1 MQFANQLKGENMKFR
16 LEEIEVPDD
25 EPFKNDALKR
35 QPVVEFVRDLIKQ
48 LEGPF
53 VLALDSPWGT
63 GKTTVVRMLRAS
75 LKKEDITSVYFNAW
89 KEDYVSD
96 PLIPMVAAID
106 ELKVTDPEAEK
117 QFGERMATVKR
128 VASKVA
134 KRGFVAAVKLATMN
148 AIDLEEVTEDVLS
161 STAGDM
167 TDDVIESFKQ
177 EKASL
182 ERFREALEN
191 AVKSIQSEGSSKPLV
206 FFIDELDRCRPTFA
220 IELLE
225 RVKHLF
231 DVKSMV
237 FVLSIDKKQLEA
249 ITAAVYGERIDAPEY
264 LRRFVDLEY
273 SLPVVHT
280 KQYTRVLIERHGFKS
295 FFDARKSY
303 SELAYDHD
311 NFVEAFAQLSGVFG
325 MSLRA
330 RERCLTRLAVVLTQT
345 PADHYLDPFLASLLI
360 VIRTMRPD
368 LYSGLMSGELAP
380 RKLMSYIKELPG
392 ARAFADSRVPTVME
406 AYLIAGD
413 FDRERGEAV
422 QKELRALAEAK
433 SDSTDGLRARE
444 LVDMVGHVSGRRFR
458 NFSTSYVANKID
470 LASRIGDEG

>member
-1 MQFANQLKGENMKFR
+1 MKFR
-16 LEEIEVPDD
+16 LEEIEVPEN

-48 LEGPF
+48 LDGPF

-75 LKKEDITSVYFNAW
+75 LKQEGIASVYFNAW

-106 ELKVTDPEAEK
+106 ELQVADAEAEK

-134 KRGFVAAVKLATMN
+134 KRGLVAAVKLATMN
-148 AIDLEEVTEDVLS
+148 AVDLDEVTEEAL
-161 STAGDM
+161 STAAGDAA
-167 TDDVIESFKQ
+167 DDLVESFKQ

-182 ERFREALEN
+182 ERFRGALEE
-191 AVKSIQSEGSSKPLV
+191 AVKAVVPEGPSKPLV

-231 DVKSMV
+231 DVKHIV

-264 LRRFVDLEY
+264 LRRFIDLEY
-273 SLPVVHT
+273 TLPAVHT
-280 KQYTRVLIERHGFKS
+280 KQYTRVLIERHGFKA
-295 FFDARKSY
+295 FFDARRLS

-345 PADHYLDPFLASLLI
+345 PENHYLDPFVASLLI

-368 LYSGLMSGELAP
+368 LYQGLTSGELAP
-380 RKLMSYIKELPG
+380 RKLMSLIKEFPK
-392 ARAFADSRVPTVME
+392 ACAFADSRVPTVME

-413 FDRERGEAV
+413 VDRERGEAV
-422 QKELRALAEAK
+422 RKELRALAEAK
-433 SDSTDGLRARE
+433 PDSSDGLRSRE
-444 LVDMVGHVSGRRFR
+444 LLDMLGHVAGPRLRD
-458 NFSTSYVANKID
+458 FSTSYVANKID
-470 LASRIGDEG
+470 LVSRIGDDW

>member
-1 MQFANQLKGENMKFR
+1 MKFR
-16 LEEIEVPDD
+16 LEEIEVPED
-25 EPFKNDALKR
+25 EPFKYDALKR

-75 LKKEDITSVYFNAW
+75 LKSEGFASVYFNAW

-106 ELKVTDPEAEK
+106 ELKVADPETGK
-117 QFGERMATVKR
+117 RFGERMATVKK

-148 AIDLEEVTEDVLS
+148 AVDLEEVTEDVLS
-161 STAGDM
+161 ATAGDVA
-167 TDDVIESFKQ
+167 DDVIESFKQ

-182 ERFREALEN
+182 ERFRESLEG
-191 AVKSIQSEGSSKPLV
+191 AVSEVQSVGSTKPLV

-231 DVKSMV
+231 DVKNMV

-264 LRRFVDLEY
+264 LRRFIDLEY
-273 SLPVVHT
+273 TLPVVHT
-280 KQYTRVLIERHGFKS
+280 KQYTRVLIERYGFKS
-295 FFDARKSY
+295 FFDARKSH
-303 SELAYDHD
+303 SELVYDHE
-311 NFVEAFAQLSGVFG
+311 NFVETFAQLSGVFN

-345 PADHYLDPFLASLLI
+345 PENHYLDSFVASFLI

-368 LYSGLMSGELAP
+368 LYRGLISGELAP
-380 RKLMSYIKELPG
+380 RKIMLAVKEMPG
-392 ARAFADSRVPTVME
+392 ARAFADSRVPTVIE

-413 FDRERGEAV
+413 VDRGRREDV
-422 QKELRALAEAK
+422 QKELKALAEGEPA
-433 SDSTDGLRARE
+433 SVDGLRARE
-444 LVDMVGHVSGRRFR
+444 LVDMLGHVARRGFR
-458 NFSTSYVANKID
+458 DFSTSYVANKID
-470 LASRIGDEG
+470 LASRVGDDR

>member
-1 MQFANQLKGENMKFR
+1 MKFR
-16 LEEIEVPDD
+16 LEEIEVPED
-25 EPFKNDALKR
+25 EPFKYDALKR

-75 LKKEDITSVYFNAW
+75 LKSEGFASVYFNAW

-106 ELKVTDPEAEK
+106 ELKVADPEAGK

-148 AIDLEEVTEDVLS
+148 AVDLEEVTEDVLS
-161 STAGDM
+161 SAAGDVA
-167 TDDVIESFKQ
+167 DDLIESFKQ

-182 ERFREALEN
+182 ERFREALEDAIK
-191 AVKSIQSEGSSKPLV
+191 AVQSEGSSKPLV

-231 DVKSMV
+231 DVKNLV
-237 FVLSIDKKQLEA
+237 CVLSIDKQQLEA

-264 LRRFVDLEY
+264 LRRFIDLEY
-273 SLPVVHT
+273 GLPRLEANDF
-280 KQYTRVLIERHGFKS
+280 TRAQMHRFGFMA
-295 FFDARKSY
+295 FFEGRKKY
-303 SELAYDHD
+303 PGLAHESDH
-311 NFVEAFAQLSGVFG
+311 FVEMFTILSRLFEL
-325 MSLRA
+325 SLRA
-330 RERCLTRLAVVLTQT
+330 RERCLTRLAVVLHQT
-345 PADHYLDPFLASLLI
+345 GEDHYLDPVVVAFLLVLRAKRNDI
-360 VIRTMRPD
+360 
-368 LYSGLMSGELAP
+368 YSGLLSGAMAP
-380 RKLMSYIKELPG
+380 RDVVAAIRGMKRSEE
-392 ARAFADSRVPTVME
+392 FSNSRLSSVLE
-406 AYLIAGD
+406 AYLILGD
-413 FDRERGEAV
+413 VDRKRGDAVWDELRKQAESHEDSAEAV
-422 QKELRALAEAK
+422 RAHAIVGMRDYIGGNWGRNVSIADLAK
-433 SDSTDGLRARE
+433 
-444 LVDMVGHVSGRRFR
+444 
-458 NFSTSYVANKID
+458 KID
-470 LASRIGDEG
+470 LVSMLEYAK

>member
-1 MQFANQLKGENMKFR
+1 MKFR
-16 LEEIEVPDD
+16 LEEIEVPED
-25 EPFKNDALKR
+25 EPFKYDALKR

-75 LKKEDITSVYFNAW
+75 LKSEGFASVYFNAW

-106 ELKVTDPEAEK
+106 ELKVSDPEAGK
-117 QFGERMATVKR
+117 RFGERMATVKK

-148 AIDLEEVTEDVLS
+148 AVDLEEVTEDVLS
-161 STAGDM
+161 ATAGDVA
-167 TDDVIESFKQ
+167 DDVIELFKQ

-182 ERFREALEN
+182 ERFRESLED
-191 AVKSIQSEGSSKPLV
+191 AVGEVQSEGSKKPLV

-231 DVKSMV
+231 DVKNMV

-264 LRRFVDLEY
+264 LRRFIDLEWM
-273 SLPVVHT
+273 LPPVHT
-280 KQYTRVLIERHGFKS
+280 KQYTRALIERHGFKA
-295 FFDARKSY
+295 FFDARKRY

-311 NFVEAFAQLSGVFG
+311 NFVESFSQLSGVFN

-345 PADHYLDPFLASLLI
+345 PENHYLDPFVASFLI
-360 VIRTMRPD
+360 VVRTVRPD
-368 LYSGLMSGELAP
+368 LFTDFASGVLAP
-380 RKLMSYIKELPG
+380 RKLMSLVREMPG
-392 ARAFADSRVPTVME
+392 SRAFANSRLPVVIE
-406 AYLIAGD
+406 SYLVAGD
-413 FDRERGEAV
+413 VDSDRGEEVRKQLHSLAESEPSSADGVRACALVEMLSHVSRGFREFSTASVITKIELAV
-422 QKELRALAEAK
+422 QL
-433 SDSTDGLRARE
+433 
-444 LVDMVGHVSGRRFR
+444 
-458 NFSTSYVANKID
+458 
-470 LASRIGDEG
+470 GDDR

>member
-1 MQFANQLKGENMKFR
+1 MKFR
-16 LEEIEVPDD
+16 LEEIEVPED

-75 LKKEDITSVYFNAW
+75 LKRDDIASVYFNAW

-106 ELKVTDPEAEK
+106 ELQIADAGAGK
-117 QFGERMATVKR
+117 QFSERMATVKA

-134 KRGFVAAVKLATMN
+134 KRGVVAAVKLATMN
-148 AIDLEEVTEDVLS
+148 TLDLDEVAEDVLA
-161 STAGDM
+161 STAGDAA
-167 TDDVIESFKQ
+167 DDVIESFKR

-182 ERFREALEN
+182 ERFRDALEE
-191 AVKSIQSEGSSKPLV
+191 AVKTFGREGTLKPLV

-231 DVKSMV
+231 DVKHIV
-237 FVLSIDKKQLEA
+237 FVLSIDRKQLEA

-264 LRRFVDLEY
+264 LRRFIDLEY
-273 SLPVVHT
+273 ALPEVHT
-280 KQYTRVLIERHGFKS
+280 KQYTRVLIERYGFKA
-295 FFDARKSY
+295 FFDAHKRH

-311 NFVEAFAQLSGVFG
+311 NFVEGFVQLSGAFG

-330 RERCLTRLAVVLTQT
+330 KERCLTRLAVVLTHT
-345 PADHYLDPFLASLLI
+345 PENHYLDPFVASLLI
-360 VIRTMRPD
+360 VLRTMRPD
-368 LYSGLMSGELAP
+368 LYRGLISGEIAP
-380 RKLMSYIKELPG
+380 RKLISLIKEQPG
-392 ARAFADSRVPTVME
+392 VARVFADSRVPVVIE
-406 AYLIAGD
+406 AYLIVGD
-413 FDRERGEAV
+413 VDRERGSAV
-422 QKELRALAEAK
+422 QKELSTLAEAK
-433 SDSTDGLRARE
+433 PDSPDGLRARE
-444 LVDMVGHVSGRRFR
+444 LLSMLGHVAGRRLR
-458 NFSTSYVANKID
+458 DFSTKDVANKID
-470 LASRIGDEG
+470 LASRIGDDW

>member
-1 MQFANQLKGENMKFR
+1 MKFR
-16 LEEIEVPDD
+16 LEEIEVPED

-63 GKTTVVRMLRAS
+63 GKTTVVRMLRSS
-75 LKKEDITSVYFNAW
+75 LKKDGITSVYFNAW

-106 ELKVTDPEAEK
+106 ELEVADSEIVKK
-117 QFGERMATVKR
+117 FGERMVTVKQ

-134 KRGFVAAVKLATMN
+134 KRGLVAAVKLATMN
-148 AIDLEEVTEDVLS
+148 TVDLDEVTEDVLS
-161 STAGDM
+161 STVGDAAA
-167 TDDVIESFKQ
+167 DVIESFKQ

-182 ERFREALEN
+182 ERFRDALED
-191 AVKSIQSEGSSKPLV
+191 AVKTAAPEGSSNPLV

-231 DVKSMV
+231 DVKHIV

-264 LRRFVDLEY
+264 LRRFIDLEFT
-273 SLPVVHT
+273 LPVVHT
-280 KQYTRVLIERHGFKS
+280 KQYTRVLIERHEFRE
-295 FFDARKSY
+295 FFDARRKY
-303 SELAYDHD
+303 PELAYDHD
-311 NFVEAFAQLSGVFG
+311 NFVEAIADLSRVFG

-330 RERCLTRLAVVLTQT
+330 RERCLTRLAVVLSQT
-345 PADHYLDPFLASLLI
+345 PANHYLDPFVAAFLI
-360 VIRTMRPD
+360 VLRTMRPD
-368 LYSGLMSGELAP
+368 LYRRLISGELEP
-380 RKLMSYIKELPG
+380 RSLMSLVRELPG
-392 ARAFADSRVPTVME
+392 ARELFDSRVPALVE

-413 FDRERGEAV
+413 VDAIRGQDR
-422 QKELRALAEAK
+422 K
-433 SDSTDGLRARE
+433 S
-444 LVDMVGHVSGRRFR
+444 VV
-458 NFSTSYVANKID
+458 
-470 LASRIGDEG
+470 

>member
-1 MQFANQLKGENMKFR
+1 MKFR
-16 LEEIEVPDD
+16 LEEIEVPED

-35 QPVVEFVRDLIKQ
+35 QPVVEFVRDLIQQ

-75 LKKEDITSVYFNAW
+75 LKQEGIASVYFNAW

-106 ELKVTDPEAEK
+106 ELQVADAEAEARK

-148 AIDLEEVTEDVLS
+148 AVDLDEVAEESLAS
-161 STAGDM
+161 MAGAAAE
-167 TDDVIESFKQ
+167 DVIEAFKQ

-182 ERFREALEN
+182 ERFRAALEE
-191 AVKSIQSEGSSKPLV
+191 AVKAVAPEEPSKPLV

-225 RVKHLF
+225 RVKHMF
-231 DVKSMV
+231 DVKHIV

-264 LRRFVDLEY
+264 LRRFLDLEY
-273 SLPVVHT
+273 TLPVPHS
-280 KQYTRVLIERHGFKS
+280 KQYTKVLIERYGFKD
-295 FFDARKSY
+295 FFDTRKRY

-345 PADHYLDPFLASLLI
+345 PENHYLDPFVASLLI
-360 VIRTMRPD
+360 VIRTVRPD
-368 LYSGLMSGELAP
+368 LYRGLMSGELAP
-380 RKLMSYIKELPG
+380 RKLMSLIKELPG
-392 ARAFADSRVPTVME
+392 ARAFADSRVPNVME

-413 FDRERGEAV
+413 VDRERGEAV
-422 QKELRALAEAK
+422 QKDLRALAEAK
-433 SDSTDGLRARE
+433 PDSPDGLRARA
-444 LVDMVGHVSGRRFR
+444 LVEMLGHVAGRRLR
-458 NFSTSYVANKID
+458 DFSTSYVANKID
-470 LASRIGDEG
+470 LASRIGDEW

>member
-1 MQFANQLKGENMKFR
+1 MKFR
-16 LEEIEVPDD
+16 LEEIEVSEN

-35 QPVVEFVRDLIKQ
+35 QPVVEFIRDLIKQ

-75 LKKEDITSVYFNAW
+75 LKKDGITSVYFNAW

-106 ELKVTDPEAEK
+106 ELQIADAEAGK
-117 QFGERMATVKR
+117 RFNERMATVKK

-134 KRGFVAAVKLATMN
+134 KRGLIAAVKLATLN
-148 AIDLEEVTEDVLS
+148 ALDIEEVAEDVLAS
-161 STAGDM
+161 SAGEVADDM
-167 TDDVIESFKQ
+167 IELFKQ

-182 ERFREALEN
+182 DRFRDALDE
-191 AVKSIQSEGSSKPLV
+191 AVKTIDPDGASKPLV
-206 FFIDELDRCRPTFA
+206 FFIDELDRCRPSFA

-231 DVKSMV
+231 DVKRIV

-264 LRRFVDLEY
+264 LRRFIDLEY
-273 SLPVVHT
+273 ILPEVHT
-280 KQYTRVLIERHGFKS
+280 KQYTRVLIERYGFKD
-295 FFDARKSY
+295 FFDARKRN

-311 NFVEAFAQLSGVFG
+311 NFVEAFVHLSSVFE

-330 RERCLTRLAVVLTQT
+330 RERCLTRLAVVLLQT
-345 PADHYLDPFLASLLI
+345 PAGHYLDSFVVSLLI
-360 VIRTMRPD
+360 VLRIMRPE
-368 LYSGLMSGELAP
+368 LYKGLMSGLISP
-380 RKLMSYIKELPG
+380 RKLMSLINELPG
-392 ARAFADSRVPTVME
+392 ACVFSDSRAPIIME
-406 AYLIAGD
+406 AYLIVGD
-413 FDRERGEAV
+413 VDKSRGDSV
-422 QKELRALAEAK
+422 KKELAALVSTK
-433 SDSTDGLRARE
+433 PDSPD
-444 LVDMVGHVSGRRFR
+444 GRRAGELLR
-458 NFSTSYVANKID
+458 VMAGISNRRISDFSIDHVANKIQ
-470 LASRIGDEG
+470 LVSRIGDEW

>member
-1 MQFANQLKGENMKFR
+1 MKFR
-16 LEEIEVPDD
+16 LDEIEVPED

-48 LEGPF
+48 LDGPF

-75 LKKEDITSVYFNAW
+75 LKKEGTTSVYFNAW

-96 PLIPMVAAID
+96 PLIPMVAALD
-106 ELKVTDPEAEK
+106 ELKVTDPEAGRR
-117 QFGERMATVKR
+117 FGEYMSTVKR
-128 VASKVA
+128 VATKVA
-134 KRGFVAAVKLATMN
+134 KRGAIAAAKLATMN
-148 AIDLEEVTEDVLS
+148 AVDLGGVTEDVLS
-161 STAGDM
+161 AAVGDAA
-167 TDDVIESFKQ
+167 DDVIESFKQ
-177 EKASL
+177 DKASL
-182 ERFREALEN
+182 ERFRAALED
-191 AVKSIQSEGSSKPLV
+191 AMKEVQSDEASKPLV

-231 DVKSMV
+231 DVKHIV

-264 LRRFVDLEY
+264 LRRFVDLEF
-273 SLPVVHT
+273 SLPVIHT
-280 KQYTRVLIERHGFKS
+280 KQYTRVLIERYGFKG
-295 FFDARKSY
+295 FFDARRSY

-345 PADHYLDPFLASLLI
+345 PENHYLDPFVASLLI
-360 VIRTMRPD
+360 VIRTVRPD
-368 LYSGLMSGELAP
+368 LYRGLMSGELAP
-380 RKLMSYIKELPG
+380 RKLMSIIKELPG
-392 ARAFADSRVPTVME
+392 AHAFADSRVPAVME

-413 FDRERGEAV
+413 VNRERGDAV
-422 QKELRALAEAK
+422 QKDLRALAEAK
-433 SDSTDGLRARE
+433 PDSADGLRARE
-444 LVDMVGHVSGRRFR
+444 LVGMLGHVGGQRFR
-458 NFSTSYVANKID
+458 DFSTSYVANKID
-470 LASRIGDEG
+470 LASRIGDDW